1 MERTRAC
8 RCLSKLCHPRSY
20 LTCVIPSLLSN
31 LPSSFTA
38 APNQALKAYVETK
51 RLESRRVSTACLD
64 AQDRTEGITATIIL
78 WRDGVSV

>member
-1 MERTRAC
+1 MLLLASVGGAQASSIILFVDSTF
-8 RCLSKLCHPRSY
+8 SY
-20 LTCVIPSLLSN
+20 ATEK
-31 LPSSFTA
+31 
-38 APNQALKAYVETK
+38 ALKAYVETK